1 METHI
6 GKLKAKLQLLELT
19 HEKTESIISTGIA
32 EKICRHKEALQ
43 SIVIGAEEIKRE
55 IEQAKLEGGE
65 ALDKDKEWGKEFE
78 MKIDAAD
85 TEITLLEER
94 VKRMVA
100 DVENE
105 EREKKE
111 TLLARQREEQ
121 LRFEKQQLEQ
131 KAEYEKEKVASPSK
145 QNVKLP
151 KLVISKYNGA
161 LENWLAFWNK
171 FEAEIDK
178 TGLPAVTK
186 FAYLKELVEPRVRKG
201 IDGLPFTSEGYER
214 AKNILQTNYGQT
226 SEIINAYV
234 ENIQGLPVIS
244 GTHPAKIH
252 DFFETLLYNVQSL
265 ETLGKTSDCKALV
278 RGVLNKLPGIKAEL
292 VQGKTG
298 WKTWDFTQLINALR
312 EWKEIHPRDIAKSRD
327 RSFYVEH
334 QEPNASRGCV
344 FCSNTSHKPSH
355 CTVISTAAD
364 RKKFLQEKRLCFNC
378 TGPHRASRC
387 RSRRNCARCKQRHH
401 TSICDQPTQPENEGA
416 AMTAAHVGEKVCHP
430 VVIIK
435 VNGVKCRALLD
446 TGATGSYISAFLVDL
461 LKIKPFRTL
470 TRGIKTIMGLVTKRV
485 ETYDVKICNTLE
497 KSVLPVCVTKID
509 QRELLTLENPN
520 YPEMLGR
527 YPHLKG
533 VRMEETDTKELL
545 PIHVILGANEYTK
558 IKMAGYQRA
567 GAVGEPIAE
576 QTRFGW
582 TIMSSGAEV
591 DSQNMFLTQTSIG
604 DYEELC
610 RMDVLG
616 L

>member
-1 METHI
+1 
-6 GKLKAKLQLLELT
+6 
-19 HEKTESIISTGIA
+19 
-32 EKICRHKEALQ
+32 
-43 SIVIGAEEIKRE
+43 
-55 IEQAKLEGGE
+55 
-65 ALDKDKEWGKEFE
+65 

-85 TEITLLEER
+85 TEISLLEER

-100 DVENE
+100 DAENE
-105 EREKKE
+105 ERETKE

-121 LRFEKQQLEQ
+121 LKFERQQLEQ
-131 KAEYEKEKVASPSK
+131 KAEFEKEKVASPSK

-151 KLVISKYNGA
+151 KLVITKYNGA

-226 SEIINAYV
+226 SEIVNAYV

-265 ETLGKTSDCKALV
+265 ETLGRTSDCKALV

-292 VQGKTG
+292 VQGKPD

-312 EWKEIHPRDIAKSRD
+312 EWKEIHQREIAKSRD
-327 RSFYVEH
+327 RSFYVED
-334 QEPNASRGCV
+334 QDPNAPRGRV
-344 FCSNTSHKPSH
+344 FCNNASHKPSD
-355 CTVISTAAD
+355 CTVISSATD

-378 TGPHRASRC
+378 TGPHRA
-387 RSRRNCARCKQRHH
+387 ARCKQRHH
-401 TSICDQPTQPENEGA
+401 PSICDQPTRPADEGA
-416 AMTAAHVGEKVCHP
+416 ATTAAHVGEKVCHP

-446 TGATGSYISAFLVDL
+446 TGATGSYISAFLVNL
-461 LKIKPFRTL
+461 LKVKPSRTL
-470 TRGIKTIMGLVTKRV
+470 TRGIKTIMGLVTKRI
-485 ETYDVKICNTLE
+485 ETYDVKIRDTLE
-497 KSVLPVCVTKID
+497 KCVLPVCVTKIE

-520 YPEMLGR
+520 YPEMLR
-527 YPHLKG
+527 QYPHLKG
-533 VRMEETDTKELL
+533 VRMEDTNTKELL

-567 GAVGEPIAE
+567 GAVGEPIAK

-582 TIMSSGAEV
+582 TIMS
-591 DSQNMFLTQTSIG
+591 
-604 DYEELC
+604 
-610 RMDVLG
+610 
-616 L
+616 

>member
-1 METHI
+1 METLI

-19 HEKTESIISTGIA
+19 QEKTEGIISTGIT
-32 EKICRHKEALQ
+32 EKIRRHKEALQ

-55 IEQAKLEGGE
+55 VEQAKLEGGE
-65 ALDKDKEWGKEFE
+65 ALDEVKEWGKEFE
-78 MKIDAAD
+78 LKIDAAD
-85 TEITLLEER
+85 TKITLLEER

-100 DVENE
+100 EAENE
-105 EREKKE
+105 ERETKE

-121 LRFEKQQLEQ
+121 LKFERQQLEQ
-131 KAEYEKEKVASPSK
+131 KAEFEREKVASPSK

-151 KLVISKYNGA
+151 KLVITKYNGA

-292 VQGKTG
+292 VQGKPD

-312 EWKEIHPRDIAKSRD
+312 EWKEIHPREIAKSRD
-327 RSFYVEH
+327 RSFYVED
-334 QEPNASRGCV
+334 QDPNAPRGCV
-344 FCSNTSHKPSH
+344 FCNNTSHKPSD
-355 CTVISTAAD
+355 CTVISSAAD

-378 TGPHRASRC
+378 TGPHRAARC
-387 RSRRNCARCKQRHH
+387 RS
-401 TSICDQPTQPENEGA
+401 
-416 AMTAAHVGEKVCHP
+416 
-430 VVIIK
+430 
-435 VNGVKCRALLD
+435 
-446 TGATGSYISAFLVDL
+446 
-461 LKIKPFRTL
+461 
-470 TRGIKTIMGLVTKRV
+470 
-485 ETYDVKICNTLE
+485 
-497 KSVLPVCVTKID
+497 
-509 QRELLTLENPN
+509 
-520 YPEMLGR
+520 
-527 YPHLKG
+527 
-533 VRMEETDTKELL
+533 
-545 PIHVILGANEYTK
+545 
-558 IKMAGYQRA
+558 
-567 GAVGEPIAE
+567 
-576 QTRFGW
+576 
-582 TIMSSGAEV
+582 
-591 DSQNMFLTQTSIG
+591 
-604 DYEELC
+604 
-610 RMDVLG
+610 
-616 L
+616 